1 MEYKKY
7 LIIMINILCIHSNN
21 WYLATDN
28 SNLKIFESQIN
39 QKQDKIRRFIPL
51 NTEDRGLIDKKNM
64 NSTVL
69 DYYRAEVREFKPSDY
84 MQISTLL
91 KSTKR
96 SALKTDS
103 VAHNTYISINN
114 TIPNNN
120 IIQIN
125 RAKRINKRRCA
136 QRPKKNR
143 FNSKGQNRFLDVFE
157 VVEFDHVTC
166 SALNGFEGTC
176 LHEYDCQKLGGKTM
190 GTCADG
196 YGTCCVMQFTCD
208 GRSSSPSV
216 WFTNPGYPTPSPD
229 RLSCSFTLEK
239 YSDEVKQIR
248 LDFKS
253 FEILPPTAGSCE
265 QDQFLVTGQNVNN
278 VIPILCGIN
287 TGQHVYIEVSN
298 AEGPI
303 VLSFQTVSEENR
315 LFSIKVSQLISSDN
329 LKAPSGCLQYYKN
342 EHGYIESF
350 NYRDTSEIGITRIS
364 SYLNYLNYAICI
376 ERAHAFCSVTYTNV
390 GDMQIINYDSEGLP
404 VIPPRQAG
412 VEIFDCP
419 SDWLLIAAVRLCGE
433 RLNDGSI
440 LQDFTLDAPVTDDG
454 AGPIVIW
461 FRTDGIYA
469 GRGFKL
475 SYQQNACTK

>member
-390 GDMQIINYDSEGLP
+390 GDMQIINYDSGMFKK
-404 VIPPRQAG
+404 ITK
-412 VEIFDCP
+412 
-419 SDWLLIAAVRLCGE
+419 RLSTNDV
-433 RLNDGSI
+433 LN
-440 LQDFTLDAPVTDDG
+440 
-454 AGPIVIW
+454 
-461 FRTDGIYA
+461 
-469 GRGFKL
+469 K
-475 SYQQNACTK
+475 